1 MDDFQFYRPQVNALE
16 RLWAQYA
23 EAEGSRGGAFMRG
36 LAPGLEAGLTNIGK
50 NLAAKAEREFQA
62 EQTDIKLAAEEK
74 RRRQDEIAANKR
86 LVIGMQSDERIANDR
101 LKAEQAAA
109 AAKRAQGVADATLVF
124 GTSGLF
130 SPEESVSFGE
140 TVADRGAA
148 DAIVENRRA
157 KMAADAENAEKA
169 AAEARIKEAQDIAN
183 KTLGELLAFDGITP
197 AQGMAYAARLQTG
210 DPEDMQ
216 SVMNELNDLFV
227 DFDARRSVLTQFDEF
242 NREVEKRA
250 SEKTGVVLDMDTVAF
265 SKAQSLAAAAAA
277 KLRDRRFM
285 AQSDDNVKR
294 TQLNQ
299 LIDSMFEMRRMMGMV
314 GLGDP
319 EYKAQIAKNYPGL
332 ERLAGKNVLFAN
344 GRISG
349 DPQQNAQFRKMVDD
363 RLKDDF
369 QLRTELKALGVGD
382 GIDINLLT
390 GNIGAAMPDAAPD
403 IKAQTEKLVLKAKDR
418 LSQQV
423 LEEMG
428 VKFKRVSVPQGYID
442 VAGMDEAQRT
452 KFGADLRA
460 AAMKFMAMNGRGPTK
475 TEGQQMMAD
484 MGYWDIN
491 APTLRKTEPKP
502 KEAPKATEAPKA
514 VQAQEAAKPKE
525 APKTAQAKKTEGR
538 QDYAVSIGPEAPSA
552 FPDVAAARA
561 FRLTMPTEEEA
572 KAIAQAET
580 MRVRKMLYG
589 SSGTRGEEGNLLEAL
604 AIPQKR
610 AATDRAAIQA
620 LAAIAYGT
628 PDPSFSPGTI
638 NVPPGGFGP
647 TGRQLPV
654 GPQVSLLQTPG
665 AGAPAIRVPP
675 GGFGSSGP
683 VINVPR
689 GGFTP
694 ITQVSV
700 GGRVMRVPQIYRGR

>member
-109 AAKRAQGVADATLVF
+109 EAKRAQGVADATLVF
-124 GTSGLF
+124 STSGLF
-130 SPEESVSFGE
+130 TPEESASFGG

-157 KMAADAENAEKA
+157 KLAAEAENAEKA
-169 AAEARIKEAQDIAN
+169 AAEARIKEAQGIAN

-197 AQGMAYAARLQTG
+197 AQGMAYSARLQTG

-216 SVMNELNDLFV
+216 SVMDELNALRV
-227 DFDARRSVLTQFDEF
+227 DVDARRSALSQFDAF
-242 NREVEKRA
+242 DAEVKKLG
-250 SEKTGVVLDMDTVAF
+250 SEGKGVALDMDKVAF
-265 SKAQSLAAAAAA
+265 SKAESLAAAAAA
-277 KLRDRRFM
+277 KLRDKRFM
-285 AQSDDNVKR
+285 ATADDNLKR
-294 TQLNQ
+294 ATLNA
-299 LIDSMFEMRRMMGMV
+299 LTDNVFEMRRMMGMV

-332 ERLAGKNVLFAN
+332 ERLFGKNVLFAN
-344 GRISG
+344 GRING
-349 DPQQNAQFRKMVDD
+349 DDQQNAQFRKMVDD

-369 QLRTELKALGVGD
+369 QLRTDLKALGVGD
-382 GIDINLLT
+382 GIDINLLS

-403 IKAQTEKLVLKAKDR
+403 IKAQTEKLVRDAKER

-423 LEEMG
+423 LQEMG
-428 VKFKRVSVPQGYID
+428 VKFNRVSVPQGYID
-442 VAGMDEAQRT
+442 VGSMDEAQRT

-460 AAMKFMAMNGRGPTK
+460 AAMAFMAMKGRGPTK

-491 APTLRKTEPKP
+491 APTLRKAEPKP
-502 KEAPKATEAPKA
+502 KETPKAKEAPKA
-514 VQAQEAAKPKE
+514 KETPKTARAQETAKPKE
-525 APKTAQAKKTEGR
+525 TSKPPTPEQLLVRQAGQGQRPASIIGYGR
-538 QDYAVSIGPEAPSA
+538 PAAPSPKVEIDTA
-552 FPDVAAARA
+552 SPSGAALRIREILRESDQLGPAYRA
-561 FRLTMPTEEEA
+561 IEGGAVGALNVLGNMSSVVGR
-572 KAIAQAET
+572 ET
-580 MRVRKMLYG
+580 
-589 SSGTRGEEGNLLEAL
+589 
-604 AIPQKR
+604 
-610 AATDRAAIQA
+610 
-620 LAAIAYGT
+620 
-628 PDPSFSPGTI
+628 FF
-638 NVPPGGFGP
+638 PPGAAEKQTGYRQYI
-647 TGRQLPV
+647 GRQLSANQILPGVPNSEAEALVRMAIQQQASLPYNPV
-654 GPQVSLLQTPG
+654 PG
-665 AGAPAIRVPP
+665 APEAGGYMNYPVYQVRPP
-675 GGFGSSGP
+675 
-683 VINVPR
+683 R
-689 GGFTP
+689 
-694 ITQVSV
+694 
-700 GGRVMRVPQIYRGR
+700 R

>member
-1 MDDFQFYRPQVNALE
+1 MADFQFYRPQANPLE

-23 EAEGSRGGAFMRG
+23 EAEGSRGGAFLRG
-36 LAPGLEAGLTNIGK
+36 LAPGLEAMGK
-50 NLAAKAEREFQA
+50 NIAEQRNIAKAREFEA

-74 RRRQDEIAANKR
+74 RRRQDEVAANKR

-101 LKAEQAAA
+101 LKAERDAAE
-109 AAKRAQGVADATLVF
+109 AKRAQGVAEATLVF
-124 GTSGLF
+124 GTSGF
-130 SPEESVSFGE
+130 FTPEESAAYGD
-140 TVADRGAA
+140 TVADRGTA
-148 DAIVENRRA
+148 DTIVENRRA
-157 KMAADAENAEKA
+157 ELEAAAENAEKA
-169 AAEARIKEAQDIAN
+169 AAEARIKEAQGIAN

-197 AQGMAYAARLQTG
+197 AQGMAYTARLQAG
-210 DPEDMQ
+210 DPPDMQ
-216 SVMNELNDLFV
+216 SVMDELNSLRV
-227 DFDARRSVLTQFDEF
+227 EVDARRGALAQFDAFEA
-242 NREVEKRA
+242 EVKKIGQGQGLALPR
-250 SEKTGVVLDMDTVAF
+250 DTEAF
-265 SKAQSLAAAAAA
+265 GKAQSLASAAAA
-277 KLRDRRFM
+277 KLRNKQFM
-285 AQSDDNVKR
+285 AASDDNLKR
-294 TQLNQ
+294 ATLNA
-299 LIDSMFEMRRMMGMV
+299 LTDNVFEMRRMIGMV

-332 ERLAGKNVLFAN
+332 EKLAGKNVSFAN

-428 VKFKRVSVPQGYID
+428 VKFNRVSVPQGYID
-442 VAGMDEAQRT
+442 VGGMDEAQRT

-460 AAMKFMAMNGRGPTK
+460 AAMAFMAMKGRPPTK
-475 TEGQQMMAD
+475 TEGQQMMAG

-491 APTLRKTEPKP
+491 APTLRKAEPKP
-502 KEAPKATEAPKA
+502 KEAPKAKETPKAKEAPKS
-514 VQAQEAAKPKE
+514 KE

-538 QDYAVSIGPEAPSA
+538 QDYASAIGPQAPSVP
-552 FPDVAAARA
+552 PDVAAARA

-589 SSGTRGEEGNLLEAL
+589 SSGTRGEENSLLEAL

-628 PDPSFSPGTI
+628 PDPSFDPPI
-638 NVPPGGFGP
+638 RVPPSGFG
-647 TGRQLPV
+647 GANRQLPA
-654 GPQVSLLQTPG
+654 GPEMPLLQTPG
-665 AGAPAIRVPP
+665 AGDPAIRVPL

-694 ITQVSV
+694 YIQVNM
-700 GGRVMRVPQIYRGR
+700 GGRVMRVPQPSRAR

>member
-62 EQTDIKLAAEEK
+62 EQADIKLTAEEK

-124 GTSGLF
+124 GASGLF
-130 SPEESVSFGE
+130 SPEESAAFGE

-169 AAEARIKEAQDIAN
+169 AAEARIKEAQGIAN

-197 AQGMAYAARLQTG
+197 AQGMAYTARLQAG
-210 DPEDMQ
+210 DPDDMQ
-216 SVMNELNDLFV
+216 SVMNELNSLRV
-227 DFDARRSVLTQFDEF
+227 DVDARRGALAQFDAF
-242 NREVEKRA
+242 DAEVKKIGQGEGLALPK
-250 SEKTGVVLDMDTVAF
+250 DTEAF
-265 SKAQSLAAAAAA
+265 GKAQSLASAAAA
-277 KLRDRRFM
+277 KLRDKRFM
-285 AQSDDNVKR
+285 AAADDNLKR
-294 TQLNQ
+294 ATLNA
-299 LIDSMFEMRRMMGMV
+299 LTDNVFEMRRMIGMV

-319 EYKAQIAKNYPGL
+319 EYTAQIAKNYPGL

-442 VAGMDEAQRT
+442 VGGMDEAQRT

-538 QDYAVSIGPEAPSA
+538 QDYAVSIGPEAPSVA
-552 FPDVAAARA
+552 PDVAAMRA

-647 TGRQLPV
+647 TGRQLPA
-654 GPQVSLLQTPG
+654 GPQVPLLQTPG

-694 ITQVSV
+694 FTQVSV

>member
-1 MDDFQFYRPQVNALE
+1 MADFQFYRPQVNALE
-16 RLWAQYA
+16 RLWSQYA
-23 EAEGSRGGAFMRG
+23 ESMGATGGAFARG
-36 LAPGLEAGLTNIGK
+36 LAPGLETGLTNIGK
-50 NLAAKAEREFQA
+50 GLAAKAEREFQ
-62 EQTDIKLAAEEK
+62 ETLTDKKLTNET
-74 RRRQDEIAANKR
+74 N
-86 LVIGMQSDERIANDR
+86 IANDR
-101 LKAEQAAA
+101 LKAEADRAAA
-109 AAKRAQGVADATLVF
+109 ERADKVIGSQVLLQN
-124 GTSGLF
+124 SGLF
-130 SPEESVSFGE
+130 PDWQQRGE
-140 TVADRGAA
+140 VIADPQIANQMIADR
-148 DAIVENRRA
+148 EQQLA
-157 KMAADAENAEKA
+157 KEEEDAEKA
-169 AAEARIKEAQDIAN
+169 AAEARIKEAQGIAN

-197 AQGMAYAARLQTG
+197 AQGMAYTARLQAG
-210 DPEDMQ
+210 DPDDMQ
-216 SVMNELNDLFV
+216 SVMNELNSLRV
-227 DFDARRSVLTQFDEF
+227 DVDARRGALAQFDAF
-242 NREVEKRA
+242 DAEVKKIGQGQGLA
-250 SEKTGVVLDMDTVAF
+250 LPKDTEAF
-265 SKAQSLAAAAAA
+265 GKAQSLASAAAA

-285 AQSDDNVKR
+285 AAADDNLKR
-294 TQLNQ
+294 ATLNA
-299 LIDSMFEMRRMMGMV
+299 LTDNVFEMRRMIGMV

-382 GIDINLLT
+382 GIDINLLS

-428 VKFKRVSVPQGYID
+428 VKFNRVSVPQGYTD
-442 VAGMDEAQRT
+442 VGSMDDQQRT

-460 AAMKFMAMNGRGPTK
+460 AMMKFMAMKGRGPTK

-502 KEAPKATEAPKA
+502 KEAPKAKETPK
-514 VQAQEAAKPKE
+514 ETPKE

-538 QDYAVSIGPEAPSA
+538 QDYASAIGPQAPSVA
-552 FPDVAAARA
+552 PDVAAMRA

-647 TGRQLPV
+647 TGRQLPA
-654 GPQVSLLQTPG
+654 GPQVPLLQTPG

-683 VINVPR
+683 AINVPR

-694 ITQVSV
+694 YTQVYV
-700 GGRVMRVPQIYRGR
+700 GGRVMRVPQPSRAR

>member
-1 MDDFQFYRPQVNALE
+1 MADFQFYRPQVNALE

-23 EAEGSRGGAFMRG
+23 EAEGSKGGAFMRG
-36 LAPGLEAGLTNIGK
+36 LAPGLEALGK
-50 NLAAKAEREFQA
+50 GIREERAAAKEREFEA
-62 EQTDIKLAAEEK
+62 TQTDIKLAAEEK
-74 RRRQDEIAANKR
+74 RHRQDEIAANKR

-130 SPEESVSFGE
+130 SPEESAAFGE

-157 KMAADAENAEKA
+157 KLAADAENAEKA
-169 AAEARIKEAQDIAN
+169 AAEARIKEAQGIAN

-197 AQGMAYAARLQTG
+197 SQGMAYTARLQAG
-210 DPEDMQ
+210 DPDDMQ
-216 SVMNELNDLFV
+216 SVMNELNSLRV
-227 DFDARRSVLTQFDEF
+227 DVDARRGALAQFDAFDADVKKIGQGEGLALP
-242 NREVEKRA
+242 K
-250 SEKTGVVLDMDTVAF
+250 DTEAF
-265 SKAQSLAAAAAA
+265 GKAQSLASAAAA
-277 KLRDRRFM
+277 KLRDKRFM
-285 AQSDDNVKR
+285 AAADDNLKR
-294 TQLNQ
+294 ATLNA
-299 LIDSMFEMRRMMGMV
+299 LTDNVFEMRRMIGMV

-319 EYKAQIAKNYPGL
+319 EYTAQIAKNYPGL

-428 VKFKRVSVPQGYID
+428 VKFNRVSVPQGYTD
-442 VAGMDEAQRT
+442 VGSMDEAQRT

-460 AAMKFMAMNGRGPTK
+460 AAMAFMAMKGRGPTK

-502 KEAPKATEAPKA
+502 KEAPKAKETPKAKEAPK
-514 VQAQEAAKPKE
+514 ET
-525 APKTAQAKKTEGR
+525 PKTAQAQETAKPKETSKPPTPEQLLVRQAGQGQRPASIIGYGR
-538 QDYAVSIGPEAPSA
+538 PAAPS
-552 FPDVAAARA
+552 PKVEIDTTSPSGVALRIVEILRESEQLGPAYRA
-561 FRLTMPTEEEA
+561 IEGGAVGALNVLGNM
-572 KAIAQAET
+572 
-580 MRVRKMLYG
+580 
-589 SSGTRGEEGNLLEAL
+589 SSAVGRGT
-604 AIPQKR
+604 
-610 AATDRAAIQA
+610 
-620 LAAIAYGT
+620 
-628 PDPSFSPGTI
+628 FF
-638 NVPPGGFGP
+638 PPGAAEKQTGYRQYI
-647 TGRQLPV
+647 GRQLSANQILPGVPNSEAEALVRRAIQQQASLPYNPV
-654 GPQVSLLQTPG
+654 PG
-665 AGAPAIRVPP
+665 APEAGGYMNYPVYQVRPP
-675 GGFGSSGP
+675 
-683 VINVPR
+683 R
-689 GGFTP
+689 
-694 ITQVSV
+694 
-700 GGRVMRVPQIYRGR
+700 R